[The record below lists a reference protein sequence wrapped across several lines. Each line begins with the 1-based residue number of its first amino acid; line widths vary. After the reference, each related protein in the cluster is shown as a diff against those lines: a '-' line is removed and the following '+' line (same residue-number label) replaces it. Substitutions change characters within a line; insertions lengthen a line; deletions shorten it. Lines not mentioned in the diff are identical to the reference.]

1 METSKTH
8 PEKDAQ
14 TAFNKKILSIIPSLQ
29 PYVKHRLHIG
39 ESVGVLPKNLYHS
52 NGVIDDCIIRLY
64 EKGYDTDMPS
74 HDLKIKLFR
83 IIDIYLEELFL
94 KEGHHQQTISTN
106 TLLQEE
112 LDRLEEP
119 YTIDGDMDFVMLD
132 ELDDIS
138 YKQNNKSNN
147 NFTEDENNAKIL
159 DALDLKADKTEKGRT
174 LVSKFYGWLPIRISN
189 VVDLYVFANLP
200 FEDISRIKKI
210 EVKRIENILY
220 NVKKRF
226 RKHID

>member
-1 METSKTH
+1 MEPSKTH
-8 PEKDAQ
+8 SEKDLQ
-14 TAFNKKILSIIPSLQ
+14 SAFNKKLLHIIPSLQ

-39 ESVGVLPKNLYHS
+39 ESVGILPKNLYHS

-64 EKGYDTDMPS
+64 EKGYDIDMPT

-83 IIDIYLEELFL
+83 IVDIYLEELFI
-94 KEGHHQQTISTN
+94 KEGHHQNTISTN
-106 TLLQEE
+106 SLLQEE

-138 YKQNNKSNN
+138 YKQNKQESDV
-147 NFTEDENNAKIL
+147 FVFDENNAKIMN
-159 DALDLKADKTEKGRT
+159 ALELKTDKLSKNRQI
-174 LVSKFYGWLPIRISN
+174 VSKFYGWLPIRISN

-210 EVKRIENILY
+210 EVSRIENILV

-226 RKHID
+226 RKHII